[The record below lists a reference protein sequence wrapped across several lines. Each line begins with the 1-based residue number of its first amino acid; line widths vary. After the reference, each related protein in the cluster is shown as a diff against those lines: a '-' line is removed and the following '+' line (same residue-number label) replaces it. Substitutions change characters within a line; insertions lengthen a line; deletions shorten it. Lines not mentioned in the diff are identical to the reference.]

1 MLSLL
6 SSVSHLSY
14 DLYTMM
20 VPEMSRAGRIER
32 PLSSCSLSWQKKVK
46 IRYLAFQSFTE
57 TAGMPQRVFCEGCG
71 ATLYDRPELESP
83 SEIIQ
88 RYNGTCPKC
97 QKTLL
102 FEIEKVRILPYDE
115 NLMPSKARRKW
126 VFSRQGL
133 AVFPHSKRAR
143 ELAAALSWTSL

>member
-1 MLSLL
+1 M
-6 SSVSHLSY
+6 
-14 DLYTMM
+14 
-20 VPEMSRAGRIER
+20 A
-32 PLSSCSLSWQKKVK
+32 KKVK

-88 RYNGTCPKC
+88 RYNGTCPNC

-143 ELAAALSWTSL
+143 ELTAALSWTLSLIMCGAGRGEDSRVMGLVPLVPIRL